1 MNVYVNAID
10 GIGDAIVSMMMSK
23 RTWNCALDAEI
34 RTVCDLVNNIH
45 GRFLPR
51 TGDDDYRPAEYF
63 DAYDSYM
70 EKLLK
75 WGTIHP
81 TLLRFIDLSITVE
94 GLHRAG
100 QDDWDAH
107 AMRFQ
112 NRILRSSTAFA
123 KFEQNEISDFYA
135 DKIIPTDVALNSLG
149 LDVPQII
156 TTDDGIKYVKCVNG
170 YVREDLKDTK
180 SVLRGLYMLS
190 IPSNFIFRCNFADWS
205 HVYKE
210 RGKHGGANPE
220 VKELAE
226 RIADLLQEWQ
236 PKFTRELFMKI
247 KC

>member
-1 MNVYVNAID
+1 MKVYINAIN
-10 GIGDAIVSMMMSK
+10 GIDDAIVSMMMSK
-23 RTWNCALDAEI
+23 RTWNKELDRNI
-34 RTVCDLVNNIH
+34 RNVCSIVNSSN
-45 GRFLPR
+45 G
-51 TGDDDYRPAEYF
+51 YF
-63 DAYDSYM
+63 IPVTNDADERSREAFEMYENYM

-112 NRILRSSTAFA
+112 NRIMRSSTAFA
-123 KFEQNEISDFYA
+123 KFEQNEISDYYA
-135 DKIIPTDVALNSLG
+135 YKIIPTDVALSSLG
-149 LDVPQII
+149 LEVPQTIK
-156 TTDDGIKYVKCVNG
+156 DENGVKYVKCVNG
-170 YVREDLKDTK
+170 YVREDLKDNK
-180 SVLRGLYMLS
+180 AVLRGLYMLS
-190 IPSNFIFRCNFADWS
+190 IPSNFIFRCNFTDWT

-226 RIADLLQEWQ
+226 RIADLLEEWQ
-236 PKFTRELFMKI
+236 PKFTRELFMKVNS
-247 KC
+247 

>member
-1 MNVYVNAID
+1 MNVYLNRID
-10 GIGDAIVSMMMSK
+10 GIDDAIVSMLFSK
-23 RTWNCALDAEI
+23 RSWTKETENRI
-34 RTVCDLVNNIH
+34 RNINRMVNEPI
-45 GRFLPR
+45 GRYIPQDSEFASQNEKLYEEYN
-51 TGDDDYRPAEYF
+51 DYL
-63 DAYDSYM
+63 

-112 NRILRSSTAFA
+112 NRIMRSSTAFA
-123 KFEQNEISDFYA
+123 KFEQDEISEFYA